1 MKNKVINFFDV
12 HRINQSYKDS
22 FENLF
27 KEFLNSKKIILG
39 QKTEEFENHFAKYCG
54 VKHALGVSN
63 GLDALKLIMK
73 AYIEM
78 DVFNKGDEIIV
89 PANTYIASILS
100 ISEAGLK
107 PVLVDADIKNYNID
121 FEKIEEKITSK
132 TKGIMIV
139 HLYGQIAVSSQLFD
153 IAKKYKLKII
163 EDSAQAHGATYM
175 NKKTGSIGDAS
186 GFSFY
191 PTKNLGAIGEAGAVT
206 TNDSEL
212 FNVIRKLRNY
222 GSEKRYYNQHKGF
235 NCRIDEFQASI
246 LIEKLK
252 NLDRDNNIRRKNA
265 EHLNKNINN
274 PKIILPSDSGKES
287 HVWHLYVVRIDDRKN
302 FISYLDSKNIQTLIH
317 YPLPPHKQKAYK
329 EMNNDTFPVSELIH
343 NTIVSLPS
351 NIHLEQN
358 ELDYIVDICNE
369 Y

>member
-1 MKNKVINFFDV
+1 MRNKVVNFFDI
-12 HRINQSYKDS
+12 HKINQSYKES

-27 KEFLNSKKIILG
+27 TEFLDSKKIILG
-39 QKTEEFENHFAKYCG
+39 EKTEEFESLFAKYCG
-54 VKHALGVSN
+54 VNHTLGISN

-78 DVFNKGDEIIV
+78 GIFNKGDEIIV

-107 PVLVDADIKNYNID
+107 PVLVDPDIKTYNID
-121 FEKIEEKITSK
+121 FEKIEEKITSN

-139 HLYGQIAVSSQLFD
+139 HLYGQVAASDRLFD
-153 IAKKYKLKII
+153 IAKKYNLKII
-163 EDSAQAHGATYM
+163 EDSAQAHGAIYM

-212 FNVIRKLRNY
+212 FNVIKKLRNY
-222 GSEKRYYNQHKGF
+222 GGEKRYYNQYKGF

-252 NLDRDNNIRRKNA
+252 NLDNDNNIRRKNA
-265 EHLNKNINN
+265 KYLNKHINN
-274 PKIILPSDSGKES
+274 PKIILPNDFEKES
-287 HVWHLYVVRIDDRKN
+287 HVWHLYVVRIDDREN
-302 FISYLDSKNIQTLIH
+302 FIAYLDSKNIQTLIH

-343 NTIVSLPS
+343 DTIVSLPS

>member
-1 MKNKVINFFDV
+1 MINKVVNFFDI
-12 HRINQSYKDS
+12 HKINQSYKDS
-22 FENLF
+22 FQNIF
-27 KEFLNSKKIILG
+27 TEFLDSKKIILG
-39 QKTEEFENHFAKYCG
+39 EKTEEFESLFAKYCG
-54 VKHALGVSN
+54 VNHALGISN

-78 DVFNKGDEIIV
+78 DIFNKEDEIIV

-107 PVLVDADIKNYNID
+107 PVLVDPDIKTYNID

-139 HLYGQIAVSSQLFD
+139 HLYGQVAASDKLFE
-153 IAKKYKLKII
+153 IAKKYNLKII

-212 FNVIRKLRNY
+212 FDVVKKLRNY
-222 GSEKRYYNQHKGF
+222 GSEKRYYNQYKGF
-235 NCRIDEFQASI
+235 NCRIDEFQAAI

-252 NLDRDNNIRRKNA
+252 NLDEDNSIRIKNA
-265 EHLNKNINN
+265 KYLNKHINN
-274 PKIILPSDSGKES
+274 PKIILPNDFQKKS

-302 FISYLDSKNIQTLIH
+302 FIAYLDSKNIQTVIH
-317 YPLPPHKQKAYK
+317 YPVPPHKQRAYK
-329 EMNNDTFPVSELIH
+329 EMINDIFPVSELIH
-343 NTIVSLPS
+343 DTIISLPS
-351 NIHLEQN
+351 NIHLEKS
-358 ELDYIVDICNE
+358 ELDYIVDTCNE

>member
-1 MKNKVINFFDV
+1 MINKVVNFFDI
-12 HRINQSYKDS
+12 HKINQSYKDS
-22 FENLF
+22 FQNIF
-27 KEFLNSKKIILG
+27 TEFLDSKKIILG
-39 QKTEEFENHFAKYCG
+39 EKTEEFESLFAKYCG
-54 VKHALGVSN
+54 VNHALGISN

-78 DVFNKGDEIIV
+78 DIFNKEDEIIV

-107 PVLVDADIKNYNID
+107 PVLVDPDIKTYNID

-139 HLYGQIAVSSQLFD
+139 HLYGQVAASDKLFE
-153 IAKKYKLKII
+153 IAKKYNLKII

-212 FNVIRKLRNY
+212 FDVVKKLRNY
-222 GSEKRYYNQHKGF
+222 GSEKRYYNQYKGF
-235 NCRIDEFQASI
+235 NCRIDEFQAAI

-252 NLDRDNNIRRKNA
+252 NLDEDNSIRRKNA
-265 EHLNKNINN
+265 KYLNKHINN
-274 PKIILPSDSGKES
+274 PKIILPNDFQKKS

-302 FISYLDSKNIQTLIH
+302 FIAYLDSKNIQTVIH
-317 YPLPPHKQKAYK
+317 YPVPPHKQRAFK
-329 EMNNDTFPVSELIH
+329 EMNNDIFPVSELIH
-343 NTIVSLPS
+343 DTIISLPS
-351 NIHLEQN
+351 NIHLEKS
-358 ELDYIVDICNE
+358 ELDYIVDTCNE

>member
-1 MKNKVINFFDV
+1 MTNKVVKFFDI
-12 HRINQSYKDS
+12 HKINQSYKQS
-22 FENLF
+22 FQNIF
-27 KEFLNSKKIILG
+27 TEFLDSKKIILG
-39 QKTEEFENHFAKYCG
+39 EKTEEFESLFAKYCG
-54 VKHALGVSN
+54 VNHALGISN

-78 DVFNKGDEIIV
+78 GIFNKEDEIIV

-107 PVLVDADIKNYNID
+107 PILVDPDIKTYNID

-139 HLYGQIAVSSQLFD
+139 HLYGQVAASGKLFE
-153 IAKKYKLKII
+153 IAKKYNLKII

-212 FNVIRKLRNY
+212 FDVVKKLRNY
-222 GSEKRYYNQHKGF
+222 GSEKRYYNQYKGF
-235 NCRIDEFQASI
+235 NCRIDEFQAAI

-252 NLDRDNNIRRKNA
+252 NLDQDNSIRRNNA
-265 EHLNKNINN
+265 KYLNNNINN
-274 PKIILPSDSGKES
+274 PKIILPNYFEEKS
-287 HVWHLYVVRIDDRKN
+287 HVWHLYVVRTDDRIN
-302 FISYLDSKNIQTLIH
+302 FVEFLDSKKIQTIIH
-317 YPLPPHKQKAYK
+317 YPIAPHKQIAYK
-329 EMNNDTFPVSELIH
+329 EINSDIFPVSELIH
-343 NTIVSLPS
+343 DTIISLPS
-351 NIHLEQN
+351 NIHLVKS
-358 ELDYIVDICNE
+358 ELDYIVDACNE

>member
-78 DVFNKGDEIIV
+78 NVFNKGDEIIV

-317 YPLPPHKQKAYK
+317 YPLPPHKQRAYK

>member
-1 MKNKVINFFDV
+1 MTNKVVNFFDI
-12 HRINQSYKDS
+12 HKINQSYKET
-22 FENLF
+22 FQNLF
-27 KEFLNSKKIILG
+27 TEFLDRKKIILG
-39 QKTEEFENHFAKYCG
+39 EKTEEFESLFAKYCG
-54 VKHALGVSN
+54 VNHALGISN

-78 DVFNKGDEIIV
+78 GIFNKKDEIIV

-107 PVLVDADIKNYNID
+107 PVLVDPDIKTYNID

-139 HLYGQIAVSSQLFD
+139 HLYGQVAASDKLFE
-153 IAKKYKLKII
+153 IAKKYNLKII

-212 FNVIRKLRNY
+212 FDVVKKLRNY
-222 GSEKRYYNQHKGF
+222 GSEKRYYNQYKGF
-235 NCRIDEFQASI
+235 NCRIDEFQAAI

-252 NLDRDNNIRRKNA
+252 HLDRDNSIRRKNA
-265 EHLNKNINN
+265 KYLNKHINN
-274 PKIILPSDSGKES
+274 PKIILPNDFEKKS

-302 FISYLDSKNIQTLIH
+302 FIAHLDSKNIQTLIH
-317 YPLPPHKQKAYK
+317 YPVPPHKQRAYK
-329 EMNNDTFPVSELIH
+329 EMNNDIFPVSELIH
-343 NTIVSLPS
+343 DTIISLPS
-351 NIHLEQN
+351 NIHLEKS
-358 ELDYIVDICNE
+358 ELDYIVDTCNE

>member
-1 MKNKVINFFDV
+1 MTNKVVNFFDI
-12 HRINQSYKDS
+12 HKINQSYKES
-22 FENLF
+22 FQNLF
-27 KEFLNSKKIILG
+27 TEFLDSKKIILG
-39 QKTEEFENHFAKYCG
+39 EKTEEFESLFAKYCG
-54 VKHALGVSN
+54 VNHALGISN

-78 DVFNKGDEIIV
+78 GIFNKEDEIIV

-107 PVLVDADIKNYNID
+107 PVLVDPDIKTYNID

-139 HLYGQIAVSSQLFD
+139 HLYGQVAASDKLFE
-153 IAKKYKLKII
+153 IAKKYNLKII

-206 TNDSEL
+206 THDSEL
-212 FNVIRKLRNY
+212 FDVVKKLRNY
-222 GSEKRYYNQHKGF
+222 GSEKRYYNQYKGF
-235 NCRIDEFQASI
+235 NCRIDEFQAAI

-252 NLDRDNNIRRKNA
+252 NLDKDNSIRRKNTKY
-265 EHLNKNINN
+265 LNKHINN
-274 PKIILPSDSGKES
+274 PKIILPNDFEKKS

-302 FISYLDSKNIQTLIH
+302 FIAYLDSKNIQTLIH
-317 YPLPPHKQKAYK
+317 YPVPPHKQRAYK
-329 EMNNDTFPVSELIH
+329 EMNNDIFPVSELIH
-343 NTIVSLPS
+343 DTIISLPS
-351 NIHLEQN
+351 NIHLEKS
-358 ELDYIVDICNE
+358 ELDYIVDTCNE